1 MVRVFSHMAA
11 AHDSSPFQESRLTMM
26 KTTMR
31 LTMAASML
39 MLASAATF
47 AQSPSPAPSHR
58 FGVSQ
63 PITDQYIVVFKPE
76 TEAPAALAAQLAS
89 QHGGQLM
96 RSYAHA
102 LKGFTVRLPA
112 KAVEALRQHA
122 NVDFIEQ
129 DQTIT
134 LNEVLASPP
143 LQQAGATWG
152 LDRIDQRTKALDGNY
167 QFQYQGSGVYAF
179 VVDTGILA
187 EHLDFGSRVASGYTA
202 IADGRGTSD
211 CNGHGTHVAG
221 TLGGS
226 QWGVA
231 KGVTLVPVRV
241 LDCNGSGS
249 NSGVIAGIDWLAS
262 QGASRPAVANLS
274 LGGGFSS
281 ALNSSIAGAVSKGV
295 TVVVAA
301 GNSNTDAC
309 TTSPASEPSAITVAA
324 TDSSDSRAYYSNY
337 GQCVDLFAP
346 GSSVTSDWY
355 TSANA
360 TATLS
365 GTSMASPHVAGIAAL
380 ALAANGKASPATVA
394 DFLLANASAGVVGN
408 AGSGSPNKLAFSM
421 SAGAPATPQA
431 TVIAISA
438 LSGTGLKSGS
448 NWTASATVTV
458 KVNDGSGFKAAVP
471 GATVSGSF
479 SPGGSASCTTGSTGS
494 CTLKSSTISRSYT
507 SSRFDL
513 AGVSATGMTYDASR
527 NAVPSYL
534 NISRP

>member
-1 MVRVFSHMAA
+1 
-11 AHDSSPFQESRLTMM
+11 MM

-179 VVDTGILA
+179 VVDTGIMA

-301 GNSNTDAC
+301 GNSNADAC
-309 TTSPASEPSAITVAA
+309 TTSPASEPSAITVGA

-360 TATLS
+360 TATLKARS
-365 GTSMASPHVAGIAAL
+365 
-380 ALAANGKASPATVA
+380 LAAQRG
-394 DFLLANASAGVVGN
+394 
-408 AGSGSPNKLAFSM
+408 
-421 SAGAPATPQA
+421 
-431 TVIAISA
+431 
-438 LSGTGLKSGS
+438 
-448 NWTASATVTV
+448 
-458 KVNDGSGFKAAVP
+458 
-471 GATVSGSF
+471 
-479 SPGGSASCTTGSTGS
+479 
-494 CTLKSSTISRSYT
+494 R
-507 SSRFDL
+507 
-513 AGVSATGMTYDASR
+513 
-527 NAVPSYL
+527 
-534 NISRP
+534 